1 MENKEKKK
9 GFFLKKIV
17 KNKNEEVEIKK
28 LKEIRKKIRKIK
40 TWEDLD
46 SLEDELIAIGVV
58 DKEELEKMKKR
69 QRKKRRKSDQEIFQ
83 ERIRCNLEI
92 INRTI
97 AVGRQFKMQEK
108 QREDEELI
116 QSREERTRAGNK
128 RQKNRDEQVR

>member
-28 LKEIRKKIRKIK
+28 LKEIRKKIHKIK

-97 AVGRQFKMQEK
+97 AVGKQFKMQERQQK
-108 QREDEELI
+108 DEELI
-116 QSREERTRAGNK
+116 QSREERTREGNK
-128 RQKNRDEQVR
+128 RQKDRDEQVR

>member
-97 AVGRQFKMQEK
+97 AVGKQFKMQERQQK
-108 QREDEELI
+108 DEELI
-116 QSREERTRAGNK
+116 QSREERTREGNK
-128 RQKNRDEQVR
+128 RQKDRDEQVR